1 MVKPVKRRT
10 NVIVLCA
17 TKGGVGKTTL
27 ASALAVR
34 AAEESKRVALIDLDS
49 QPSLSGW
56 WDRRGQPQNPK
67 LFDGVDSTSEAIELL
82 VSQKWEW
89 IFIDTPPGSI
99 IRIDPAVASAD
110 FVLVPVQA
118 SALDVEAVA
127 PVMELC
133 RARRKPFAIV
143 INRAQPQWKLTKT
156 TIAYLRSLGCTVF
169 DQLIGNRMSYAAA
182 MTVGK
187 SGPEIEKD
195 DAARVEIDALWAS
208 LKSELKG

>member
-1 MVKPVKRRT
+1 MVKRRT
-10 NVIVLCA
+10 NIVVLAA

-34 AAEESKRVALIDLDS
+34 AAEESKRVALIDLDT

-56 WDRRGQPQNPK
+56 WDRRGQPENPK
-67 LFDGVDSTSEAIELL
+67 LFDGMDSASEAIEM
-82 VSQKWEW
+82 VIAQRWDW
-89 IFIDTPPGSI
+89 VFIDTPPGSI
-99 IRIDPAVASAD
+99 IRIDPAVAAAD

-133 RARRKPFAIV
+133 RSKRKPFAIV

-156 TIAYLRSLGCTVF
+156 TISYLRSIGCTVF

-187 SGPEIEKD
+187 SAPEVEKEKD
-195 DAARVEIDALWAS
+195 GPARAELNALWES
-208 LKSELKG
+208 LKTELKG